1 MQVRSALLISCLVA
15 AVLLVWLIGVS
26 RSISPLLVETEQKI
40 LVQLYPTIQTIL
52 EKKLSDDDLTR
63 LSKATDVSIVIFD
76 IAGNVEQSTQ
86 AGLSSG
92 SRLNSQLKEGSVQTI
107 RLNEVSLHALPVP
120 ARIGDSPKRVLLLMP
135 NQILGIFLDEMLT
148 IGVIA
153 ILIGIAGSIAV
164 GIYLAHFEK
173 ALAQSVGASF
183 QTLLSKKSEPVFS
196 DKLKGEHFAPLKAA
210 LAKTAEDIKK
220 TDDTANTSFQQT
232 VKAKDGEIAAL
243 RAALSSMK
251 EGVMIIDR
259 LGRITAFNAAM
270 EMLSGMHADQVADKV
285 ISDILT
291 LTRTGKV
298 DQLTGLISKI
308 ISTGVSEVFPSDTL
322 LKKKGGD
329 YIPVTVKTVPVKNNL
344 KELTHVVIVIEGA
357 EKYSPIEAVKEETP
371 VIEMPVAA
379 RQTPLAE
386 KPAAA
391 ALPAKPI
398 EPTPTP
404 APTSPELPKS
414 ELEEE
419 VARIQSTFG
428 KALKPPAN
436 GTPTNLP
443 V

>member
-1 MQVRSALLISCLVA
+1 MQVRSALIISFLVL

-52 EKKLSDDDLTR
+52 EKNLSDDDLAR

-76 IAGNVEQSTQ
+76 ALGNVEQSTQ
-86 AGLSSG
+86 AGLSKG
-92 SRLNSQLKEGSVQTI
+92 SRLNTQLKEGSVQTI
-107 RLNEVSLHALPVP
+107 RLNEASLHVLPVP
-120 ARIGDSPKRVLLLMP
+120 LRIGDSPKRVLLLMP
-135 NQILGIFLDEMLT
+135 NQILGAFLDEMLT
-148 IGVIA
+148 VGIIA
-153 ILIGIAGSIAV
+153 LLIGIAGSVVA
-164 GIYLAHFEK
+164 GIYLGHFEK
-173 ALAQSVGASF
+173 AMAHSVGASF
-183 QTLLSKKSEPVFS
+183 QTLLQKNTAPVFP
-196 DKLKGEHFAPLKAA
+196 DKLQGEHFAPLKAA
-210 LAKTAEDIKK
+210 LTKTAEDIKK
-220 TDDTANTSFQQT
+220 TDDSAKESFQLT
-232 VKAKDGEIAAL
+232 IKAKDSEISAL

-259 LGRITAFNAAM
+259 LGRIFAFNASM
-270 EMLSGMHADQVADKV
+270 EMLTGMHADQVADKV

-344 KELTHVVIVIEGA
+344 KELTHVVVIIEGSDQ
-357 EKYSPIEAVKEETP
+357 YSSIEAIKEETP
-371 VIEMPVAA
+371 
-379 RQTPLAE
+379 PLATAAVAPVPPAPE
-386 KPAAA
+386 KPAEAVI
-391 ALPAKPI
+391 PAKPPV
-398 EPTPTP
+398 PTLVP
-404 APTSPELPKS
+404 APPPPKSPKS

-428 KALKPPAN
+428 EALKPPGGAP
-436 GTPTNLP
+436 PTNLP